1 SSKWSTKPYCSTYLC
16 SSYLRSNF
24 FMPYPVSN
32 GKLLNIAAGV
42 HRDEWNYN
50 SSRVSAK
57 VEDFLNEFNDW
68 DENIKSLIQTCPETE
83 LWALYDMDPLER
95 WGLNR
100 ITLLGDAAHFMLPYL
115 GQGAAQAME
124 DATVLSGFLSNKSEN
139 TDVSKLLN
147 QYERIRKPRATI
159 VQTMARA
166 IWDIV
171 DTPG

>member
-1 SSKWSTKPYCSTYLC
+1 IY
-16 SSYLRSNF
+16 RSLVPIDKIPVQQRVPNRTAWIGGRNF
-24 FMPYPVSN
+24 FMRYPVSN

-42 HRDEWNYN
+42 YRNQWIHDT
-50 SSRVSAK
+50 SRVNK
-57 VEDFLNEFNDW
+57 PVDDFLAEFDDW
-68 DENIKSLIQTCPETE
+68 DEDIRAMIQACTETE

-124 DATVLSGFLSNKSEN
+124 DATMLSGFLSNKSEN

-147 QYERIRKPRATI
+147 QYERI
-159 VQTMARA
+159 
-166 IWDIV
+166 
-171 DTPG
+171 